1 MQKSFNYTLIF
12 MLSALGLT
20 ACGGS
25 DGDDPV
31 YSDAYLQFYN
41 GSANSALTTMA
52 EVDVSSLGAAAYGD
66 VTTLLTLSSGERE
79 LEFFRTDADDKEIL
93 LEQMSIK
100 LEDGKKSLII
110 LSGDYESP
118 SFAEHSFER
127 EDLSDHFRLFVT
139 SVIAD
144 QSSYDLYMSE
154 AGAPFSAANML
165 GTINY
170 QGFDELA
177 YWAADSVSDDFDQ
190 GEYVL
195 YLTLPGQSEPLFE
208 TPTINFIYDTEYV
221 LVLRNT
227 SGAIKNNIEVDLI
240 INATTVG
247 NYADADASSQY
258 RLYNSLDN
266 SGAIHLTLDGNNA
279 GSSAS
284 LDIADNSVSEFN
296 TITFGDYRLSATAAA
311 SNGLNFNNRL
321 LTLNQGQSKA
331 IILYQDAFN
340 NLTSLS
346 FLESTLPQVFDHQ
359 LSAVN
364 LTPDFSDVDLYFVRK
379 DETIETAEY
388 RISSL
393 DFAETKTLTL
403 PSDYYELIAVYDDD
417 NDTQVLLDRTELIG
431 INQEHNY
438 IITIEKTSLSP
449 TGYQI
454 NLLH

>member
-1 MQKSFNYTLIF
+1 MQKSISYKLISI
-12 MLSALGLT
+12 LLALGLT

-31 YSDAYLQFYN
+31 YTDAYLQFYN
-41 GSANSALTTMA
+41 GSANSALTTMG
-52 EVDVSSLGAAAYGD
+52 EVDESALGSASYGD
-66 VTTLLTLSSGERE
+66 ATTLLNLSSGELD

-93 LEQMSIK
+93 LDEMSIK
-100 LEDGKKSLII
+100 LQDGQKSIII

-118 SFAEHSFER
+118 SFVEHSFTR
-127 EDLSDHFRLFVT
+127 EDLSDHFRLFAT

-144 QSSYDLYMSE
+144 QSNYDLYMSE
-154 AGAPFSAANML
+154 AGAPFSAANLL

-170 QGFDELA
+170 QGFDEMP
-177 YWAADSVSDDFDQ
+177 YWAADSVSDDFDK
-190 GEYVL
+190 GEYVF

-208 TPTINFIYDTEYV
+208 TPTINFVYDTEYV

-227 SGAIKNNIEVDLI
+227 TGAIKNNIEIDLI
-240 INATTVG
+240 INSTTVA

-258 RLYNSLDN
+258 RIYNSLDN
-266 SGAIHLTLDGNNA
+266 SGSIHLTLDGNGEDA
-279 GSSAS
+279 SES
-284 LDIADNSVSEFN
+284 LDIADNSMSEFN
-296 TITFGDYRLSATAAA
+296 SITFGDYRLSAQSADE
-311 SNGLNFNNRL
+311 SGLGFNNRL

-331 IILYQDAFN
+331 IILYQDSDN
-340 NLTSLS
+340 KLTSLS
-346 FLESTLPQVFDHQ
+346 LKESTLPQVFDHQ
-359 LSAVN
+359 VSAVN
-364 LTPDFSDVDLYFVRK
+364 LSPDFSDIDLYFVRK

-431 INQEHNY
+431 INQEYNY
-438 IITIEKTSLSP
+438 ILTIEKTALSP